1 MRPSPVPEPTSSAIL
16 IPSADRERTLRS
28 PTVIGSDPAQA
39 DVVIEDPSIAARHA
53 VLTADG
59 TQWRIADLGSAHGTF
74 VDGERVTEHVLTGRH
89 EVMLGRHRVAI
100 VVERAVRLVEHPA
113 MSVLARGDA
122 QVALEPLELAF
133 VRALAA
139 AGAFVRSSDL
149 AHLVPGTADL
159 ATPMIRQLARRLERK
174 LAALG
179 EPPVIE
185 SCERRGYR
193 LRAPLVLVEVG

>member
-1 MRPSPVPEPTSSAIL
+1 MPEPTSSAIL

-28 PTVIGSDPAQA
+28 PSVIGSDPEQA
-39 DVVIEDPSIAARHA
+39 DVVIDDPSVSPRHA
-53 VLTADG
+53 VLTLDGDNG
-59 TQWRIADLGSAHGTF
+59 TQWRITDLGSAHGTF

-100 VVERAVRLVEHPA
+100 VVERAVRLIEAPG
-113 MSVLARGDA
+113 MSVLARGEA

-133 VRALAA
+133 VRVLAS
-139 AGAFVRSSDL
+139 AGAFVKSSEL
-149 AHLVPGTADL
+149 AHLVPGAADL
-159 ATPMIRQLARRLERK
+159 ATPMIRQLGRRLERK

-179 EPPVIE
+179 EPPVLE

-193 LRAPLVLVEVG
+193 LRAPLAREVG